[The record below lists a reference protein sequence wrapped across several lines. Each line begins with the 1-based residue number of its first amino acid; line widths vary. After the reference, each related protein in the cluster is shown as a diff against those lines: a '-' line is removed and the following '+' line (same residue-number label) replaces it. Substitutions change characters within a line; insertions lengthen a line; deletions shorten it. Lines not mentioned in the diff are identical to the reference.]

1 MVDEKASFLPENLGK
16 QILTSKISYVDINT
30 YNGQTVCHISKMR
43 QMIKKMTLHV
53 TSELNIAI

>member
-30 YNGQTVCHISKMR
+30 YNGQTVCQIPKMR
-43 QMIKKMTLHV
+43 KSDPRK
-53 TSELNIAI
+53 